1 MDRLMR
7 LDMRTEPNIMKRRLL
22 LVDSVSSYRFITQK
36 KSRELSK
43 KIMSL
48 SSIHGQNKLKSWLF
62 KFAGEISLIS
72 PVKAREE
79 YLVKARKVIDN
90 SSSDR

>member
-1 MDRLMR
+1 MDLLR

-22 LVDSVSSYRFITQK
+22 VDAVSSSRFITQK
-36 KSRELSK
+36 KNRELSK
-43 KIMSL
+43 KIMSF

-72 PVKAREE
+72 PVKVRDE
-79 YLVKARKVIDN
+79 YLAKAKKVIDN